1 MSKPFKV
8 FEDVWMVGSGALS
21 DPEDA
26 CAYLLD
32 GGTELALIDS
42 GAGRSFSRI
51 DANIRDGGF
60 DPRKLKY
67 LVATHAH
74 IDHVG
79 SLAAFREE
87 YALKVVAH
95 KLDVMGIES
104 GRGIGAEFYGVDYRP
119 CPVDLAVEDGREL
132 VVGRHRLKLVHIPG
146 HTPGSLAAVVDLKG
160 KRVLFGQ
167 DIHGPY
173 MSEWG
178 ADPVKARQS
187 LQKLI
192 DLKADILCEGHFG
205 VEQPADAVR
214 AFIAGYLEGL
224 K

>member
-1 MSKPFKV
+1 MAKSFRV
-8 FEDVWMVGSGALS
+8 YEDVWMVGSGALS

-32 GGTELALIDS
+32 GGSEMALIDS

-51 DANIRDGGF
+51 DANIREGGF

-67 LVATHAH
+67 VVATHAH

-87 YALKVVAH
+87 YGAKVVAH
-95 KLDVMGIES
+95 RLDQMGIQS
-104 GRGIGAEFYGVDYRP
+104 GLGIGAEFYGVDYRP
-119 CPVDLAVEDGREL
+119 CPVDLPVEDGREL
-132 VVGRHRLKLVHIPG
+132 IIGRHRLKLVHIPG
-146 HTPGSLAAVVDLKG
+146 HTPGSLAGVLDLKG

-173 MSEWG
+173 MREWG
-178 ADPVKARQS
+178 ADPEKARSS

-205 VEQPADAVR
+205 VEQPAEAVR
-214 AFIAGYLEGL
+214 VYIQGYLERL
-224 K
+224 

>member
-1 MSKPFKV
+1 MVGSFQV
-8 FEDVWMVGSGALS
+8 FEDVWMVASGVLS

-26 CAYLLD
+26 CAYLVD
-32 GGTELALIDS
+32 GGLELALIDS

-51 DANIRDGGF
+51 DANIRGGGF

-79 SLAAFREE
+79 ALAAFREE
-87 YALKVVAH
+87 YGCKVVAH

-104 GRGIGAEFYGVDYRP
+104 GRGIGAEFYGVGYRP
-119 CPVDLAVEDGREL
+119 CPVDLPVEQGREL
-132 VVGRHRLKLVHIPG
+132 AVGRYRLKLVHIPG
-146 HTPGSLAAVVDLKG
+146 HTPGSLAVVMDMKG

-173 MSEWG
+173 MQEWG
-178 ADPVKARQS
+178 ADPRQAKSS
-187 LQKLI
+187 LRELVA
-192 DLKADILCEGHFG
+192 LKADILCEGHFG
-205 VEQPADAVR
+205 IIQPATEVR
-214 AFIAGYLEGL
+214 DYIQRYLDGL
-224 K
+224 E

>member
-1 MSKPFKV
+1 MSKPYRV
-8 FEDVWMVGSGALS
+8 FEDVWIVGSGALS

-26 CAYLLD
+26 CAYLVD
-32 GGTELALIDS
+32 GGIELALIDS
-42 GAGRSFSRI
+42 GAGHSFSRI
-51 DANIRDGGF
+51 DTNIREGGF

-87 YALKVVAH
+87 YGAKVVAH

-104 GRGIGAEFYGVDYRP
+104 GQGIGAEFYGVEYHP
-119 CPVDLAVEDGREL
+119 CPVDLPVEDGREL
-132 VVGRHRLKLVHIPG
+132 MVGRHRLKLVHIPG
-146 HTPGSLAAVVDLKG
+146 HTPGSMAVVLDLKG

-173 MSEWG
+173 MRAWG
-178 ADPVKARQS
+178 ADPVKARVS
-187 LQKLI
+187 LQRLL

-205 VEQPADAVR
+205 IEQPAGAVR
-214 AFIAGYLEGL
+214 DFIRGHLEQL
-224 K
+224 